1 MRMRIVSRVVL
12 NAIQWDCTD
21 VKRTGMF
28 YGAIYGRKVWKITVP
43 YIVLS
48 LAHFVKEEGPGVGGG
63 GGGDMG
69 STLLRFQSL
78 EKSTKY

>member
-48 LAHFVKEEGPGVGGG
+48 LAHFVKEEGPGGGG
-63 GGGDMG
+63 GEAIWG
-69 STLLRFQSL
+69 LL
-78 EKSTKY
+78 Y